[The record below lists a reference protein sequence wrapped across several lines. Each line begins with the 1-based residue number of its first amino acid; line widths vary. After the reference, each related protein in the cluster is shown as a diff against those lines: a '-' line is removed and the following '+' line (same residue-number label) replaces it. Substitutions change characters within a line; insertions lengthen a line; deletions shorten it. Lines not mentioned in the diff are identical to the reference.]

1 MSTPLAVHQLR
12 FLLEGP
18 KEQKNIKK
26 NMLFVGAHCADTRT
40 TKQTHKLSNSVKTA
54 QLNDLRKRG
63 KTDNVLVN
71 KYSDLRIHVAD
82 NGGLS

>member
-1 MSTPLAVHQLR
+1 
-12 FLLEGP
+12 
-18 KEQKNIKK
+18 
-26 NMLFVGAHCADTRT
+26 MLFVGAHCADTLT
-40 TKQTHKLSNSVKTA
+40 TPQTHKLSNSVKTA

-71 KYSDLRIHVAD
+71 KYSDLRRHVAD